1 MKLVEQSYE
10 ICKTAGYTLQ
20 DIYKDIERAARVS
33 YKSEDKIT
41 EDSAEK
47 MVKRLI
53 NMKHYSPLE
62 FGTIYLKV
70 RDIVCCGIISAA
82 HSEGCLG
89 KPWVRCNKVE
99 EIEPDGRHVTNWY
112 ITTNYRFIVENKLE
126 NLLQYMCV
134 PTKHHQRRT
143 IVKFVTNRA
152 VSHELVRHRSM
163 SFMQE
168 SQRYV
173 SSCSKHNISEYNCD
187 KIDNIISAYTEGF
200 SMREISDNSC
210 FTEWQIRC
218 ILKENNIQTRGLGC
232 RGIIDNDYFKQINTA
247 EKAYLLGMIQTDG
260 SVVNKPG
267 HKSVHIT
274 QHKNYSWYI
283 KDMLLQIKD
292 KITCSLDNNCTH
304 LQFGSNDIVDDL
316 VSIGIIPNKT
326 YDQSSEDIDKLW
338 NSIPEE
344 YKPDFIRG
352 LIDGDGWVRY
362 FIQKRGVNESCNIG
376 FCSHNPHIVDIL
388 IDYIDKKYSYKCT
401 KQYDGS
407 TFRFNIS
414 DYNKSIEIG
423 KDLYKHFKYPF
434 GHPKKAA
441 TWIKRIGDI
450 YPYASYKDLKFQM
463 IIPAFD
469 LSPIGKFTYLSVL
482 DNIEDAYT
490 SLRLSGLKPQQA
502 RTVLPNATKTEIY
515 MCGFNDDWEKF
526 FELRD
531 NLIVDPQMYNLVH
544 PLHKDITNGKDQ
556 VI

>member
-1 MKLVEQSYE
+1 MLQKKKRNIEKRNNMKLINQSYE
-10 ICKTAGYTLQ
+10 ICKTHGYTLQ
-20 DIYKDIERAARVS
+20 DVYKDIERAARVS

-47 MVKRLI
+47 MVQRLI

-62 FGTIYLKV
+62 FGTIYLKTS
-70 RDIVCCGIISAA
+70 DYYIINKYIFNPYS
-82 HSEGCLG
+82 
-89 KPWVRCNKVE
+89 KVE
-99 EIEPDGRHVTNWY
+99 MSAGVGY
-112 ITTNYRFIVENKLE
+112 ITTNYRVIIEKNRIDD
-126 NLLQYMCV
+126 LQYMCE
-134 PTKHHQRRT
+134 PTEHHQKRT
-143 IVKFVTNRA
+143 TVKFITNRA

-173 SSCSKHNISEYNCD
+173 SSCNKRYISEYNCD
-187 KIDNIISAYTEGF
+187 NVDDIISAYTSGF
-200 SMREISDNSC
+200 SMREISNNSC

-218 ILKENNIQTRGLGC
+218 ILKENNIQIRGLGC
-232 RGIIDNDYFKQINTA
+232 KGIIDNNYFKQIDTS
-247 EKAYLLGMIQTDG
+247 EKAYLLGIIQTDG
-260 SVVNKPG
+260 SIVNKPG

-274 QHKNYSWYI
+274 QHKDYSWYI

-292 KITCSLDNNCTH
+292 KITCSPDNNCTH

-376 FCSHNPHIVDIL
+376 FCSHNQHIVDIL

-441 TWIKRIGDI
+441 TWIKRIGDT

-463 IIPAFD
+463 VIPAFD
-469 LSPIGKFTYLSVL
+469 LSPIEKFTYLSTL
-482 DNIEDAYT
+482 DNIEDTYT
-490 SLRLSGLKPQQA
+490 SFRLLGFKPQQA
-502 RTVLPNATKTEIY
+502 RTVLPNATKTELY
-515 MCGFNDDWEKF
+515 MCGFDKDWEHF
-526 FELRD
+526 FDLRD
-531 NLIVDPQMYNLVH
+531 KTNVDPQMYNLAH
-544 PLHKDITNGKDQ
+544 PLHEEFNKIKHEK
-556 VI
+556 ISE